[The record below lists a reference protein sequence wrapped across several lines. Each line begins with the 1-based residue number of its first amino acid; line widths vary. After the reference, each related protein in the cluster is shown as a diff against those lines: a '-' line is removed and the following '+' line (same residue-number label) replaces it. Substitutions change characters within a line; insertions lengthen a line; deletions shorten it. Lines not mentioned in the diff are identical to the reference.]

1 MTPADILS
9 HVDHTLLKPEATAAD
24 IEALCSESLRCSFA
38 SVCVNPRF
46 VSHCAGLLGGRIPVC
61 TVIGFPLGASA
72 AAVKVFETK
81 EAISSGADEVDLVI
95 PIGALRSG
103 ALDEVSRELFAV
115 REASAGKVLKVI
127 VETCLL
133 NGEQKRTVCR
143 QVAESGADY
152 IKNSTG
158 FSTGGAT
165 AEDISLFAREIA
177 CRRYPLKIKASGG
190 IRTRADMER
199 FLALGADRLGCSA
212 AVSLLGPLLD
222 R

>member
-24 IEALCSESLRCSFA
+24 IEALCSEALHCSVA

-143 QVAESGADY
+143 LVAESGADY
-152 IKNSTG
+152 IKTSTG

>member
-1 MTPADILS
+1 M
-9 HVDHTLLKPEATAAD
+9 
-24 IEALCSESLRCSFA
+24 
-38 SVCVNPRF
+38 
-46 VSHCAGLLGGRIPVC
+46 
-61 TVIGFPLGASA
+61 
-72 AAVKVFETK
+72 
-81 EAISSGADEVDLVI
+81 
-95 PIGALRSG
+95 
-103 ALDEVSRELFAV
+103 
-115 REASAGKVLKVI
+115 I

-143 QVAESGADY
+143 LVAESGADY
-152 IKNSTG
+152 IKTSTG

>member
-24 IEALCSESLRCSFA
+24 IEALCSEALRCSVA

-143 QVAESGADY
+143 LVAESGADY
-152 IKNSTG
+152 IKTSTG

-190 IRTRADMER
+190 DPHPRRYGAFSCPGSR
-199 FLALGADRLGCSA
+199 SFWGAARQFHCLAA
-212 AVSLLGPLLD
+212 A
-222 R
+222 

>member
-1 MTPADILS
+1 M
-9 HVDHTLLKPEATAAD
+9 
-24 IEALCSESLRCSFA
+24 
-38 SVCVNPRF
+38 
-46 VSHCAGLLGGRIPVC
+46 
-61 TVIGFPLGASA
+61 IGFPLGASA

-143 QVAESGADY
+143 LVAESGADY
-152 IKNSTG
+152 IKTSTG

>member
-1 MTPADILS
+1 MTPTDILS

-24 IEALCSESLRCSFA
+24 IEALCSEALRCSVA

-143 QVAESGADY
+143 LVAESGADY
-152 IKNSTG
+152 IKTSTG

>member
-24 IEALCSESLRCSFA
+24 IEALCGEALRCSVA

-46 VSHCAGLLGGRIPVC
+46 VPLCSGLLGGRIPVC

-103 ALDEVSRELFAV
+103 ALDEVSRELSAV

-143 QVAESGADY
+143 LVAESGADY
-152 IKNSTG
+152 IKTSTG